1 MKIVNEKEFTD
12 EVKEGVVLVD
22 FFATWCMPC
31 RMMAQIL
38 EEVDEQMKDQ
48 VKIIKVDVDESPNI
62 SRNFGLYHDISNRVM
77 QKLLN
82 YTPDIEQ
89 YSIDEAF
96 IERAAELYH
105 STNVKLLAL
114 YIRRMHG

>member
-62 SRNFGLYHDISNRVM
+62 SRNFGVM
-77 QKLLN
+77 SIPTLIIFKDGQ
-82 YTPDIEQ
+82 EQ
-89 YSIDEAF
+89 EKHIGVWQLEDCTQTLKKY
-96 IERAAELYH
+96 L
-105 STNVKLLAL
+105 
-114 YIRRMHG
+114 